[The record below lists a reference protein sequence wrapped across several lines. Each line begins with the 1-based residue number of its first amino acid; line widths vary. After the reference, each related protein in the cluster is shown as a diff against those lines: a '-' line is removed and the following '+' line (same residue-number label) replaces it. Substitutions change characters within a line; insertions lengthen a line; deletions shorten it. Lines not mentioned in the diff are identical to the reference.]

1 MLCLCGCLTSV
12 VLAQPPSRPYRG
24 YRMHVTGLELKK
36 LDAEQLIVEV
46 DLINTGQEAIKLKD
60 AEVRELLQFTFDQT
74 LAQNGLVDQRAR
86 LEASLLDERL
96 TLKPGKRCSDMLLV
110 VRFPEVETAPA
121 FSTVGADEPTE
132 PTEHPPPPARPET
145 PTGTTVGVPKSGAP
159 VAEPDACFDLII
171 ERVRVLKRTKKYI
184 EVEMTVRNQG
194 GGGANL
200 YGTDAAFTDNLAVK
214 AYISGVPQLSRG
226 AILLGGLFFDGEL
239 KQNNGQLAAQTTF
252 NATARFDLRAK
263 TRYLN
268 QFILALDAPLMAR
281 DCDRT
286 NDTYS
291 LLLED

>member
-1 MLCLCGCLTSV
+1 MKQSTIITCLLVCLASV
-12 VLAQPPSRPYRG
+12 LHAQTPNRPYRG

-46 DLINTGQEAIKLKD
+46 DLINTGQEEIKLKSAD
-60 AEVRELLQFTFDQT
+60 VRELLQFTYDPS
-74 LAQNGLVDQRAR
+74 LEQNGLLDQRAR
-86 LEASLLDERL
+86 LEASILAERL

-121 FSTVGADEPTE
+121 FSTVGSGKPAGTTPKTGEPDRVSDPTDPEPT
-132 PTEHPPPPARPET
+132 
-145 PTGTTVGVPKSGAP
+145 
-159 VAEPDACFDLII
+159 ACFDLVI
-171 ERVRVLKRTKKYI
+171 ERVRVLKRNKKFI

-194 GGGANL
+194 RGGANL
-200 YGTDAAFTDNLAVK
+200 YGTDEAFTDNLAVK

-226 AILLGGLFFDGEL
+226 AILLGGMFFDGEL
-239 KQNNGQLAAQTTF
+239 SKTEGKLAAQTTF
-252 NATARFDLRAK
+252 NARARFDLRAK

-291 LLLED
+291 ILIED